1 MTNDHDHPE
10 HAQENGQPMN
20 IAALLR
26 AAADGELT
34 ECQCQALEAHCAQCD
49 DAECQIAFEKAL
61 RACCGRVMS
70 TPCCPDAL
78 RAKIVAMTSD
88 GAKAPLVA
96 QDDEALARRIAES
109 NQRTRSRRFWAR
121 SPMMSAAAAL
131 LILTAGALVWQSA
144 SLANRNTPTHFTPT
158 QASYFSRVSDF
169 AIREHTR
176 CCDDTI
182 AQAKLVKLDINEA
195 TEYFS
200 QAFGSQVVVPDIDQD
215 SGQVKFFGGGD
226 CHVPSTARSGHLRF
240 DVTNPD
246 GKRISLSLFVSP
258 DPGLLPMEEGLIY
271 ALDSEACAAA
281 GTRLFAWVRDGI
293 QYLFVSEAPD
303 EMCAQVRGLMQAPTT
318 FGSL

>member
-1 MTNDHDHPE
+1 MTNDQHHPE

-34 ECQCQALEAHCAQCD
+34 ECQCEQLEAHCAQCE

-61 RACCGRVMS
+61 RACCGRAMS
-70 TPCCPDAL
+70 EPCCPEAL
-78 RAKIVAMTSD
+78 RAKIVAMTGVSVDD
-88 GAKAPLVA
+88 GEDN
-96 QDDEALARRIAES
+96 DDARRIARS
-109 NQRTRSRRFWAR
+109 NERTRDRHFWIR

-131 LILTAGALVWQSA
+131 LILVAGALVWQSA
-144 SLANRNTPTHFTPT
+144 SFTNRNTPNHFTPT
-158 QASYFSRVSDF
+158 QTSYFNRISDF
-169 AIREHTR
+169 AVREHAR
-176 CCDDTI
+176 CCNDAI
-182 AQAKLVKLDINEA
+182 AKAKLVKLDINEA

-200 QAFGSQVVVPDIDQD
+200 QAFGSRVIVPDMGRIA
-215 SGQVKFFGGGD
+215 GQVEFFGGGD
-226 CHVPSTARSGHLRF
+226 CHVPSTDRSGHLRF
-240 DVTNPD
+240 DVTDPD

-271 ALDSEACAAA
+271 ELESEVCAAA

-293 QYLFVSEAPD
+293 QYLFVSEASE